1 ALTAAPTSGT
11 PPLTVNFDGTS
22 SHEPAGACGVINSYT
37 LNFGDGTPVQTNA
50 TGTFSHTYTTT
61 GDFPAQL
68 TVSDSAGQVSTNVAQ
83 VVITVAVNRPPV
95 ADLKANPT
103 AGVPPLTVNFDGS
116 GSSDPDFNDV
126 ITSYRFR
133 FGDGTAD
140 VTQGSPF
147 ISHTYAAAGT
157 YAARLVVTDSRG
169 ADSENIAEQVITVQ
183 ANASPTPT
191 AIPTATATAS
201 PTATVTA
208 TASPGA
214 TATATATPS
223 ATATASASPT
233 TTATAT
239 PTATPTSTPSATPA
253 SVQLVNIAGRVFT
266 QTGDKVGIAGFIISG
281 SGTKRIMARAIGPSL
296 SVNGKLQ
303 DPYLEIHDNN
313 GSAPL
318 TNDNWRSTQEAEIQQ
333 TGLAPTNDKESAIVK
348 RLPAGNYTA
357 IIRGADNSP
366 GIGVV
371 ELYDLS
377 TSDPGELGNLSVRA
391 SAETGD
397 NVLFDGLILQGGT
410 PKRVLFRALGPS
422 VKVNGNTVPGVLQD
436 PILELHDGNG
446 ALMTTNDNW
455 PDAPNAAEIQATG
468 LAPPDNHESAILMT
482 LPAGNYT
489 TIVRGVNGT
498 TGIAL
503 AEAYKLQ

>member
-1 ALTAAPTSGT
+1 
-11 PPLTVNFDGTS
+11 
-22 SHEPAGACGVINSYT
+22 
-37 LNFGDGTPVQTNA
+37 
-50 TGTFSHTYTTT
+50 
-61 GDFPAQL
+61 
-68 TVSDSAGQVSTNVAQ
+68 
-83 VVITVAVNRPPV
+83 
-95 ADLKANPT
+95 
-103 AGVPPLTVNFDGS
+103 
-116 GSSDPDFNDV
+116 
-126 ITSYRFR
+126 
-133 FGDGTAD
+133 
-140 VTQGSPF
+140 
-147 ISHTYAAAGT
+147 
-157 YAARLVVTDSRG
+157 
-169 ADSENIAEQVITVQ
+169 
-183 ANASPTPT
+183 
-191 AIPTATATAS
+191 
-201 PTATVTA
+201 
-208 TASPGA
+208 
-214 TATATATPS
+214 
-223 ATATASASPT
+223 
-233 TTATAT
+233 
-239 PTATPTSTPSATPA
+239 
-253 SVQLVNIAGRVFT
+253 
-266 QTGDKVGIAGFIISG
+266 
-281 SGTKRIMARAIGPSL
+281 
-296 SVNGKLQ
+296 VNGKLQ

-397 NVLFDGLILQGGT
+397 NVLFDGLILQGGI